1 MLVSTLLV
9 SRLLL
14 AARRT
19 PLAATLVAALALAGT
34 ARAEGDAITG
44 QVDATPAKYL
54 QETVVYLKNV
64 PGTYKTQKVSM
75 DQRAMKFIP
84 HILTI
89 TQGDTVKFLNNDNVA
104 HNVYSP
110 DGESYNL
117 GTFKQNEDASYTY
130 KKPGVYA
137 QLCSIHPEM
146 LAYVFVGQNP
156 YASAVDAKGH
166 YEIKGVP
173 PGTYQLAVW
182 NGSKLKSPDK
192 TVTVAAGKPLQ
203 VNLSIQR

>member
-1 MLVSTLLV
+1 MAWPRSLLSTLL
-9 SRLLL
+9 
-14 AARRT
+14 A
-19 PLAATLVAALALAGT
+19 VAALAASA
-34 ARAEGDAITG
+34 ARAEGGTIAG
-44 QVDATPAKYL
+44 KVDATPAKYL
-54 QETVVYLKNV
+54 PDTVVYLKTV
-64 PGTYKTQKVSM
+64 PGTYPQRNVSM
-75 DQRAMKFIP
+75 DQRGMTFLP
-84 HILTI
+84 RILTI

-110 DGESYNL
+110 DGEGYNL
-117 GTFKQNEDASYTY
+117 GTFKQHEDASYTY

-156 YASAVDAKGH
+156 YASTVDAKGR
-166 YEIKGVP
+166 YEIKDVP

-182 NGSKLKSPDK
+182 NGAKLKAVEKS
-192 TVTVAAGKPLQ
+192 VTVAAGKPSE